1 MRQRPKLH
9 DTLRWLKFELREVHG
24 EKVISVISNHG
35 YEGQFSVNEGD
46 PWRFALQ
53 RLIER
58 LDEETV
64 GHHQLGDL
72 WSEGC

>member
-1 MRQRPKLH
+1 MRRKPKLH
-9 DTLRWLKFELREVHG
+9 ETLKWLKFEARVRNG

-46 PWRFALQ
+46 PWEFALKQ
-53 RLIER
+53 IIER
-58 LDEETV
+58 LDEEV
-64 GHHQLGDL
+64 IGHHQLGDL